1 MATELAFTKGG
12 WLHPDQ
18 MPQIRSL
25 GAWDAT
31 QKGNAFKN
39 PSLVENRPFVFAPF
53 SELLPVFFEPR
64 SEGDLIPAIPSS
76 RE

>member
-25 GAWDAT
+25 GAWDAI

-39 PSLVENRPFVFAPF
+39 PCCSQFIVYGRYEVTHAP
-53 SELLPVFFEPR
+53 
-64 SEGDLIPAIPSS
+64 
-76 RE
+76 

>member
-25 GAWDAT
+25 GACDAI

-39 PSLVENRPFVFAPF
+39 PCCLQFIVYGRYEVTHAPW
-53 SELLPVFFEPR
+53 
-64 SEGDLIPAIPSS
+64 
-76 RE
+76 